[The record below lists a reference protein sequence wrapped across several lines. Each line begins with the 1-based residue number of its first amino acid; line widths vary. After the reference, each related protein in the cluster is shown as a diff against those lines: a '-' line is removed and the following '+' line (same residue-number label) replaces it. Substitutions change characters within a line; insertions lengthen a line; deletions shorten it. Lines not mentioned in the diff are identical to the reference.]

1 MESKDKVTVLGT
13 PGGTRIITMV
23 LLGILGYDD
32 GLDAQQ
38 VAALPRYH
46 HQWMPDEI
54 GAETDAFTPEV
65 VKGLRAMGHTVEVP
79 GEEEGNS
86 RRSSHVWGNLQT
98 VAWDLT
104 TNTLSG
110 GTRSEEHT
118 SELQSLM
125 RISYAVFCLKKK
137 TTPN

>member
-65 VKGLRAMGHTVEVP
+65 VKGLRAMGHPVEVP
-79 GEEEGNS
+79 GEEEIGRAS
-86 RRSSHVWGNLQT
+86 CRERVCQY
-98 VAWDLT
+98 VYVVVD
-104 TNTLSG
+104 
-110 GTRSEEHT
+110 
-118 SELQSLM
+118 
-125 RISYAVFCLKKK
+125 AVYLKK
-137 TTPN
+137 TTLNT